1 MCIIF
6 IFQCPKICIL
16 LDTAGNMC
24 YNGRKS
30 EVFFL
35 MLKRKM
41 YDTLLAWKKEKRKD
55 CLLIKG
61 ARQVGKTYLI
71 RQFGKNE
78 YDSFVEINFHE
89 QKSLSVIFD
98 GDKTAEEIYKRL
110 TANLPNVRL
119 IPGKTLLFLDEI
131 QKCAE
136 ARTALKF
143 LAEDGRFDVIASGSL
158 LGLSY
163 GKDDDDE
170 VKPVES
176 IPVGYERS
184 VVMYP
189 MDFEEFLWA
198 YGYTDETISY
208 LKSFYTDEVK
218 VPPEIHDKY
227 EQLLREYLVVGGM
240 PEVVASF
247 AEFKDFAKVQEIQDK
262 ILSSYADDIS
272 QHAKGAEKV
281 KVRKC
286 YDSIPRQLAKENKK
300 FKYSEVEHK
309 ATARKYGDSV
319 QWLRD
324 ANMAYMCYNTTTPTL
339 PLKAYEKDN
348 EFKLYIA
355 DTGLLL
361 ALFGFATKQ
370 ALLNGTLGG
379 FAKGGI
385 YENFVAGTLVTNGYS
400 LHYYKPGDTSELEFI
415 IEKNGEIIPIEVKAG
430 NASTKSLDAFT
441 ENFSPS
447 VAIKLIGGNIGRAG
461 KKLSIPHFLA
471 MFL

>member
-1 MCIIF
+1 
-6 IFQCPKICIL
+6 
-16 LDTAGNMC
+16 
-24 YNGRKS
+24 
-30 EVFFL
+30 

-41 YDTLLAWKKEKRKD
+41 YDTLLAWKNSEKKE
-55 CLLIKG
+55 CLLVKG

-71 RQFGKNE
+71 RKFGEKE

-89 QKSLSVIFD
+89 QKSLKVIFD

-110 TANLPNVRL
+110 TANVPGVKL
-119 IPGKTLLFLDEI
+119 IPGKTLIFLDEI
-131 QKCAE
+131 QKCAG

-143 LAEDGRFDVIASGSL
+143 LAEDGRYDVIASGSL

-170 VKPVES
+170 VEPVES
-176 IPVGYERS
+176 IPVGYEKT
-184 VVMYP
+184 VMMYS

-198 YGYTDETISY
+198 YGYTDEAIAY
-208 LKSFYTDEVK
+208 LKSFYDSKEK
-218 VPPEIHDKY
+218 IPPEIHEKY
-227 EQLLREYLVVGGM
+227 ESLLREYLVVGGM

-247 AEFKDFAKVQEIQDK
+247 AEFKDFTKVQEIQDK
-262 ILSSYADDIS
+262 ILASYADDIS

-281 KVRKC
+281 KVRQC

-300 FKYSEVEHK
+300 FKYSEIEHK
-309 ATARKYGDSV
+309 ATSRKYGDSV

-324 ANMAYMCYNTTTPTL
+324 ANMAYMCYNTTLPTL

-370 ALLNGTLGG
+370 ALLNGTLKG

-385 YENFVAGTLVTNGYS
+385 YENFVAETLVKNGYT
-400 LHYYKPGDTSELEFI
+400 LHYYKQGDSSELEFV
-415 IEKNGEIIPIEVKAG
+415 IEKDGEVIPIEVKAG
-430 NASTKSLDAFT
+430 NAPTKSLDSFINNFEPSIAF
-441 ENFSPS
+441 
-447 VAIKLIGGNIGRAG
+447 KLIGGNVGMTE
-461 KKLSIPHFLA
+461 KKFTLPHFLA
-471 MFL
+471 LFI